1 MSKFRS
7 DCWPPVP
14 QSLED
19 IVELQDPWGKTIH
32 GGTLFL
38 GTKVLPRVV
47 DQDISWLYL
56 DMHLDCERIRVVY
69 LFINRMNCPLIWVFF
84 FSPSRCGFR
93 FSQIRFAF
101 STSYYGIE
109 NGGKHNFWG
118 ACKISISSIYQFTKC
133 IQ

>member
-38 GTKVLPRVV
+38 GTKVILRVV
-47 DQDISWLYL
+47 DQDL
-56 DMHLDCERIRVVY
+56 V
-69 LFINRMNCPLIWVFF
+69 IWSVPHFLAG
-84 FSPSRCGFR
+84 SGYAS
-93 FSQIRFAF
+93 
-101 STSYYGIE
+101 
-109 NGGKHNFWG
+109 
-118 ACKISISSIYQFTKC
+118 
-133 IQ
+133 